1 MKLKRFFWRSL
12 LSLWSIP
19 LIILLAVALVTIRK
33 EKTLEIKRELD
44 ELQELALTLS
54 AEIRSFPELD
64 NKDLGRLLVT
74 QARLSRIRVT
84 LIEAKGRVAF
94 DSEKEAAGLESHRYR
109 PEIYQA
115 LSGQIG
121 SSSRYS
127 DTLKKMMFYVAVP
140 VRRDAQI
147 IGVCRVSRDLDLAAM
162 YYRRSIS
169 YFLVV
174 FGLALILSWAL
185 IYLYLWKLFKPLN
198 ELASIVSQAETTEEG
213 VVVRASLLKEL
224 GELAGGVSHLI
235 SQKEELA
242 SHLGEEQEI
251 LAGLFEETGEGWL
264 LLDNEGKIILANE
277 TLKKMFPDLD
287 LKQEFYWQAF
297 RWPDLNAL
305 IDQVKEKLKPASSQ
319 IERKGRFFSC
329 SVSWLRAR
337 RHFLLRLAEITE
349 LVDLARKK
357 QEFQANLI
365 HELKTPLTAV
375 SGFIEALEEEQLSPE
390 GKNYLAILKRNT
402 GRLNRL
408 VEDLARLSELEEK
421 GEKLEKEPVNLA
433 GIVQSAVKIYGPL
446 AARKGLALK
455 IEQEPLTTIEADPF
469 LLEQLVINL
478 IDNAIRYTEQGGV
491 TISLRNKNQGVELE
505 VADTGLG
512 LAEEQLP
519 RIFERFYVVDKSRS
533 RKTGGTGLG
542 LAIVKHI
549 VLLHQGTIKVRSAP
563 GAGTAFTVWL
573 PEKQPE

>member
-1 MKLKRFFWRSL
+1 
-12 LSLWSIP
+12 
-19 LIILLAVALVTIRK
+19 
-33 EKTLEIKRELD
+33 
-44 ELQELALTLS
+44 
-54 AEIRSFPELD
+54 
-64 NKDLGRLLVT
+64 
-74 QARLSRIRVT
+74 
-84 LIEAKGRVAF
+84 
-94 DSEKEAAGLESHRYR
+94 
-109 PEIYQA
+109 
-115 LSGQIG
+115 
-121 SSSRYS
+121 
-127 DTLKKMMFYVAVP
+127 
-140 VRRDAQI
+140 
-147 IGVCRVSRDLDLAAM
+147 
-162 YYRRSIS
+162 
-169 YFLVV
+169 
-174 FGLALILSWAL
+174 
-185 IYLYLWKLFKPLN
+185 
-198 ELASIVSQAETTEEG
+198 
-213 VVVRASLLKEL
+213 
-224 GELAGGVSHLI
+224 
-235 SQKEELA
+235 
-242 SHLGEEQEI
+242 
-251 LAGLFEETGEGWL
+251 
-264 LLDNEGKIILANE
+264 
-277 TLKKMFPDLD
+277 
-287 LKQEFYWQAF
+287 
-297 RWPDLNAL
+297 
-305 IDQVKEKLKPASSQ
+305 
-319 IERKGRFFSC
+319 
-329 SVSWLRAR
+329 
-337 RHFLLRLAEITE
+337 LRLAEITE